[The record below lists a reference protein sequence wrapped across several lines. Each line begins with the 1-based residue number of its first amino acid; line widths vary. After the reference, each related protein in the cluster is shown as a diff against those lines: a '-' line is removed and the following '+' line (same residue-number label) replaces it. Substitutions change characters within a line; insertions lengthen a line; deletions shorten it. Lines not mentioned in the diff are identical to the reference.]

1 VTMSFPNTTNLLSSK
16 IAALLIAAIA
26 GALLPLAFAPFGLW
40 PLAFVSVAILW
51 LAQKSEHRI
60 FATLSFGFTSYLV
73 GIHWVYVSMAEFS
86 GIHPIIAGSL
96 VVLMAAACTLLF
108 FGPLALIYKK
118 LAHRLTPF
126 SFSLIWVLA
135 ESTRNWLFTGFPW
148 LMIGYTQTD
157 TWLSGYAPIGGV
169 TLVSFVV
176 VFVSASVCNVFHTS
190 HSTRYISVVFASL
203 LLTISPWLANINYT
217 EPGASKRVLL
227 VQPNIDQNHKWDPS
241 RLQGYKRDLVKLTA
255 NRLIESDLVI
265 WPEAAIPELERNARP
280 FLNRVHEFAKQT
292 HTQIITGVP
301 MYQDGEYYNAAV
313 AVGGAPWEYKKTRL
327 VPFGEYIPLEMI
339 TGTLFKLLE
348 LPNESQAS
356 GSLDQPPLDLGDARL
371 ALNICY
377 EVAFSGIVA
386 YQARSAEILATIS
399 NDGWFGHSIGPAQHM
414 QMAQMRAIE
423 NQKPMLRATNNGISG
438 VIDHRGRIIATQDV
452 YIQGVVTADVEA
464 RQGLTPFT
472 YTGNWIIVIGA
483 LLLLLTTLLL
493 PRRTSID
500 NAAN

>member
-1 VTMSFPNTTNLLSSK
+1 MLSSK
-16 IAALLIAAIA
+16 VGTISVAAIA
-26 GALLPLAFAPFGLW
+26 GALLPLAFAPFDLW
-40 PLAFVSVAILW
+40 PLAFVSMATLW
-51 LAQKSEHRI
+51 IAQKSEHRI
-60 FATLSFGFTSYLV
+60 FATLSFGFMSYLV

-96 VVLMAAACTLLF
+96 VTLMAAACTLLF
-108 FGPLALIYKK
+108 FGPLAFAYKK
-118 LAHRLTPF
+118 LAHRLSPL

-148 LMIGYTQTD
+148 LMVGYSQTD

-176 VFVSASVCNVFHTS
+176 VFASASFCNVLRSH
-190 HSTRYISVVFASL
+190 HSTRFISVVCATL
-203 LLTISPWLANINYT
+203 LLTISPWLSNINYT
-217 EPGASKRVLL
+217 EPADHKRVLL
-227 VQPNIDQNHKWDPS
+227 VQPNVDQNYKWDPR
-241 RLQGYKRDLVKLTA
+241 RLQGYKRDLVKLTVDH
-255 NRLIESDLVI
+255 LKDTDLVI
-265 WPEAAIPELERNARP
+265 WPEAAVPELARNARP
-280 FLNRVHEFAKQT
+280 YLNRVHELAKQT
-292 HTQIITGVP
+292 RTQIITGVP
-301 MYQDGEYYNAAV
+301 MYSEGEYYNAAV
-313 AVGGAPWEYKKTRL
+313 AIGGQPWEYKKTRL
-327 VPFGEYIPLEMI
+327 VPFGEYIPLETI
-339 TGTLFKLLE
+339 TGTLFKILE

-356 GSLDQPPLDLGDARL
+356 GTLDQPPLVLDDVRV

-386 YQARSAEILATIS
+386 HQARSAEMLATIS
-399 NDGWFGHSIGPAQHM
+399 NDGWFGRSIGPAQHM

-423 NQKPMLRATNNGISG
+423 NQKPMLRSTNNGISG

-452 YIQGVVTADVEA
+452 YVQTVITADVEP

-472 YTGNWIIVIGA
+472 YTGNWIVVIGA

-500 NAAN
+500 NAAD